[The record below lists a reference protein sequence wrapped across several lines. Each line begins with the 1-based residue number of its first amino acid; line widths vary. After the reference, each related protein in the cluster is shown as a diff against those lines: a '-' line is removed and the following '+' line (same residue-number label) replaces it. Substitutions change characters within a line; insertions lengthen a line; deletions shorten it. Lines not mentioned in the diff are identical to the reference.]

1 MLPALNLNA
10 VSTDTGKQITYIKT
24 YINNLKDQIDD
35 ELNSISYG
43 QLDADLRKRIDRLNE
58 DIKLAD
64 DKAVLVAELVKTNYL
79 SANEIQAQ
87 YLTAQQ
93 ITANYATIGAVNAN
107 SARISTIE
115 SNYVGTEY
123 LEANYASIGSLNAA
137 LARIGV
143 VEANYI
149 TAGAITA
156 EFLNS
161 KFSGATGLS
170 ASRIY
175 CDSYHV
181 NAEGQSYTLT
191 PQRLVVG
198 GVSKIILGA

>member
-10 VSTDTGKQITYIKT
+10 VSTDTGKQITYIKS

-43 QLDADLRKRIDRLNE
+43 QLDADLRKRIDS
-58 DIKLAD
+58 IKDEVKQAD
-64 DKAVLVAELVKTNYL
+64 DKSVMVAEMIKAKYIT
-79 SANEIQAQ
+79 ANEISAKYITANEVSASYATIGSLSAVSARLGTVEANYVGTD
-87 YLTAQQ
+87 YLS
-93 ITANYATIGAVNAN
+93 ANYATIGSL
-107 SARISTIE
+107 SAAT
-115 SNYVGTEY
+115 
-123 LEANYASIGSLNAA
+123 
-137 LARIGV
+137 ARIGV
-143 VEANYI
+143 IEANYI
-149 TAGAITA
+149 TANSITA

-161 KFSGATGLS
+161 KFSGSTGLQ
-170 ASRIY
+170 ATRIY

>member
-143 VEANYI
+143 IEANYI
-149 TAGAITA
+149 RVSA
-156 EFLNS
+156 LSSMSVSVNY
-161 KFSGATGLS
+161 LS
-170 ASRIY
+170 ATNGISTGDIDWGAEEINGRIY
-175 CDSYHV
+175 MIGH
-181 NAEGQSYTLT
+181 
-191 PQRLVVG
+191 RR
-198 GVSKIILGA
+198 